1 MATAAGVTKGLGW
14 GEEILDHVLCIIFK
28 SPELQE
34 DKSGAVVAVV
44 LNS

>member
-1 MATAAGVTKGLGW
+1 MAAAVTLSKGLGW
-14 GEEILDHVLCIIFK
+14 GEETLDHVLCIIFK

-34 DKSGAVVAVV
+34 DEGGVVVVVV

>member
-1 MATAAGVTKGLGW
+1 MTLSKGLGW
-14 GEEILDHVLCIIFK
+14 GEETLDHVLCIIFK

-34 DKSGAVVAVV
+34 DEGGVVVVVV